1 MNQFLR
7 PMPVARLI
15 HQTCLATAIGLTVG
29 VLGQDATPATPPA
42 QIVAGLS
49 AGAIQGQRPITLRE
63 AIDMALVENFS
74 IQRTKLGMTYSGYL
88 LSASYGLYDPVI
100 GVQGDYELRTQ
111 AGGTDSQGVPLPSTE
126 IETFGFSGSPLI
138 GGTLPWGMDYR
149 IANSFTDRTF
159 TGVGGSAE
167 QYRSDVSFQLV
178 QPLLRDFWIDGQRA
192 QIQVNKKQIKVSEW
206 EYKQQVI
213 NTVTAVE
220 QAYYDLIFLRENI
233 TVQKTAYELAS
244 QLLRENKKKVEV
256 GAMAPLDEKQAESRV
271 ASSQA
276 ALIAAEQSYVVAQN
290 NLKNLIS
297 ARFVDMLDV
306 DLTPVETLVAVPADA
321 SLSASW
327 EKGLAMRPELQIQR
341 IEMEKQDIRLR
352 LAKNQV
358 LPTLD
363 AIGTY
368 GRSGL
373 SPISIGR
380 AWDDIQDD
388 KNPVYSAAIR
398 LSIPIGNISAR
409 NQLKASRNQKEQMVL
424 SYKSLEQF
432 AMMEINNAVTTLRSE
447 LQRVEA
453 TRQARAFAQEA
464 LNVEQKKLE
473 NGKSTSFFV
482 LQYQNDLTQRRYDEI
497 QALAS
502 YNKALANLAKVE
514 GTTFERHNIKLDF
527 Q

>member
-1 MNQFLR
+1 
-7 PMPVARLI
+7 MPAARLL
-15 HQTCLATAIGLTVG
+15 HHACLAATVSLTGAAI
-29 VLGQDATPATPPA
+29 GQDAAPLSAPTE
-42 QIVAGLS
+42 IVAGLS
-49 AGAIQGQRPITLRE
+49 AGAKQGQRPITLRE
-63 AIDMALVENFS
+63 AVDMALMENFS

-88 LSASYGLYDPVI
+88 LSASYGLYDPTIALEGNYQSV
-100 GVQGDYELRTQ
+100 TQ
-111 AGGTDSQGVPLPSTE
+111 AGGTDSQGIPLPSTE
-126 IETFGFSGSPLI
+126 IETFGLSGGPLI

-149 IANSFTDRTF
+149 LVNSFTDRTF
-159 TGVGGSAE
+159 TGVGGSTE

-192 QIQVNKKQIKVSEW
+192 QIQVNKKQIKASEW

-213 NTVTAVE
+213 NTVTSVE

-233 TVQKTAYELAS
+233 TVQRTAFELAS

-276 ALIAAEQSYVVAQN
+276 ALIAAEQRYVVAQN
-290 NLKNLIS
+290 TLKNLVS
-297 ARFVDMLDV
+297 SRFAEMLGV
-306 DLTPVETLVAVPADA
+306 ELTPVETLVAVPFEA
-321 SLSASW
+321 SLSESW

-341 IEMEKQDIRLR
+341 IELEKQDIQLR

-358 LPTLD
+358 LPSLD

-380 AWDDIQDD
+380 AWDDIRDD
-388 KNPVYSAAIR
+388 KNPVYSAALR

-409 NQLKASRNQKEQMVL
+409 NRLKATRTLKEQLVL

-432 AMMEINNAVTTLRSE
+432 AMMEINNAVTTLGSE

-453 TRQARAFAQEA
+453 TRQARLFAQEA

-482 LQYQNDLTQRRYDEI
+482 LQYQNDLTARRYDEI
-497 QALAS
+497 EALAS
-502 YNKALANLAKVE
+502 YNKAMANLAKVE

-527 Q
+527 K